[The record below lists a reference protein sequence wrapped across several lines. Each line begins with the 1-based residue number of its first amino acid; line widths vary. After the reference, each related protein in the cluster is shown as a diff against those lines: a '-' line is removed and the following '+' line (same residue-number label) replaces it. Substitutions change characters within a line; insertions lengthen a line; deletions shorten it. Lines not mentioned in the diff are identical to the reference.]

1 MKIEAAHIRAARGLL
16 NWTREALSER
26 AGVGVRTLERIE
38 NGKIDRPQAATAAR
52 IRQSLEDA
60 GVVFI
65 PENGDG
71 PGVRLKRREAG

>member
-38 NGKIDRPQAATAAR
+38 NGKIDRPQAATVATDQA
-52 IRQSLEDA
+52 S
-60 GVVFI
+60 G
-65 PENGDG
+65 
-71 PGVRLKRREAG
+71 